1 PPVQVGDNVRVPV
14 PKVDRGRTDP
24 GNLLGIVTSINEHG
38 KFTVGTK
45 EGTLRGSYSRSQVK
59 KCKQNVFVSQEQ
71 VPDITLSVRS
81 AGRRGFIFCN
91 CSKGG
96 CSNG

>member
-1 PPVQVGDNVRVPV
+1 MFAY
-14 PKVDRGRTDP
+14 RGRTDP
-24 GNLLGIVTSINEHG
+24 ALLYDIVTSINAHG

-45 EGTLRGSYSRSQVK
+45 EGTLRGSYSRSQVE

-81 AGRRGFIFCN
+81 AAGQRFIYCN
-91 CSKGG
+91 CFKGG
-96 CSNG
+96 CSNVHCKCNKNM